1 MAQQQNHPAESTPLL
16 SKTTIGTG
24 SFNHTTTGDDEDG
37 EGGGGY
43 ARLSFR
49 RKSYAKLSVR
59 QLSSVLLSPDN
70 DEEDNNNNN
79 ATTAAANTEGAV
91 AVVVPLEGLAPLF
104 HHTGIQPYAGREYIP
119 YRKPSLVKSVP
130 AFPPY
135 RRKARHRSFYLWWTN
150 EFRHWVSLSF
160 VVVCLLFVVLLL
172 FISNCMIRCQIL
184 IILLLIFI
192 YIIYLHI
199 YNSGKAH
206 VSWYV

>member
-1 MAQQQNHPAESTPLL
+1 MPQQQHPAESTPLL

-24 SFNHTTTGDDEDG
+24 SFDHTTRTGTGGGDGVDG
-37 EGGGGY
+37 EGGGVGGY

-59 QLSSVLLSPDN
+59 QLSSVLAD

-79 ATTAAANTEGAV
+79 TKTATDEEGVV
-91 AVVVPLEGLAPLF
+91 AVVPLEGLAPLF
-104 HHTGIQPYAGREYIP
+104 QHTGGISSYNDREYIP

-150 EFRHWVSLSF
+150 EFCHWVS
-160 VVVCLLFVVLLL
+160 
-172 FISNCMIRCQIL
+172 
-184 IILLLIFI
+184 
-192 YIIYLHI
+192 
-199 YNSGKAH
+199 
-206 VSWYV
+206 

>member
-1 MAQQQNHPAESTPLL
+1 MVQQHPAESTPLL

-24 SFNHTTTGDDEDG
+24 SFDHTTTTGGDDGEEG

-59 QLSSVLLSPDN
+59 QLSSSVLLSPDN

-104 HHTGIQPYAGREYIP
+104 NHTGGIQPYDGREYIP

-150 EFRHWVSLSF
+150 EFRHWVS
-160 VVVCLLFVVLLL
+160 
-172 FISNCMIRCQIL
+172 
-184 IILLLIFI
+184 
-192 YIIYLHI
+192 
-199 YNSGKAH
+199 
-206 VSWYV
+206 

>member
-1 MAQQQNHPAESTPLL
+1 MAQQQQHPAESTPLL

-24 SFNHTTTGDDEDG
+24 SFDHTTGTGGGGDGEEG

-70 DEEDNNNNN
+70 DDANDEEDNNNNI
-79 ATTAAANTEGAV
+79 TKTADDDEGVVV
-91 AVVVPLEGLAPLF
+91 AVVPLEGLAPLF
-104 HHTGIQPYAGREYIP
+104 QHTGGIPSYNGREYIP

-150 EFRHWVSLSF
+150 EFRHWVSLS
-160 VVVCLLFVVLLL
+160 L
-172 FISNCMIRCQIL
+172 
-184 IILLLIFI
+184 
-192 YIIYLHI
+192 
-199 YNSGKAH
+199 
-206 VSWYV
+206 